1 MVGRINLSTRNSA
14 MTLTLSLTLNAE
26 QTASLQ
32 KKASANEPP
41 LTETEHLVRLLNAEI
56 ASYVEAD
63 FYAASQRLILASKN
77 LPYEQRLAIIA
88 QVENALTQA

>member
-1 MVGRINLSTRNSA
+1 MTLNLSR
-14 MTLTLSLTLNAE
+14 TLNVE
-26 QTASLQ
+26 QEAALQ
-32 KKASANEPP
+32 KRADEAE
-41 LTETEHLVRLLNAEI
+41 LTPEAYLLRSLNAEI

-63 FYAASQRLILASKN
+63 FNAASQRLILASKS